1 MKKPNCIKCGDEY
14 NPKRAE
20 LGYRTCLSCGSPKQ
34 EFVIIEVNK
43 SNPVVGTL
51 QELAAANAKG
61 LRTW

>member
-1 MKKPNCIKCGDEY
+1 MTICIKCGHSY

-20 LGYRTCLSCGSPKQ
+20 LGYKTCLDCGSPKQ
-34 EFVIIEVNK
+34 EFLIIEVNK

-51 QELAAANAKG
+51 DELKGSHKG

>member
-1 MKKPNCIKCGDEY
+1 MINPHCIKCGNEY

-20 LGYRTCLSCGSPKQ
+20 LGYRTCLNCGSPRQ
-34 EFVIIEVNK
+34 EFLIIEVNK

-51 QELAAANAKG
+51 SELKGSHNG